1 MPPVR
6 RLLILAGVLGVA
18 VALFGVPA
26 QAVVHHCGNAFSD
39 ADSPGFSVRA
49 DHVTCVDARRAV
61 RTIVRR
67 GDTGPSKCTVGDP
80 CRYHHFRCVA
90 RSTSD
95 QLYRQRCRRGS
106 RVFSFGGGS

>member
-1 MPPVR
+1 MR
-6 RLLILAGVLGVA
+6 RVLGLALLVGVG
-18 VALFGVPA
+18 VALLTAPA
-26 QAVVHHCGNAFSD
+26 QARIRHCGNAFSA

-49 DHVTCVDARRAV
+49 DHVRCVDARRAV

-67 GDTGPSKCTVGDP
+67 GDLGPSKCTVADP

-90 RSTSD
+90 RTSTAP
-95 QLYRQRCRRGS
+95 LYRERCRNGT

>member
-1 MPPVR
+1 MR
-6 RLLILAGVLGVA
+6 RVLISALVVGVGVA
-18 VALFGVPA
+18 LLTAPA
-26 QAVVHHCGNAFSD
+26 QARIRHCGNAFGS
-39 ADSPGFSVRA
+39 ADSPGFAVRA

-67 GDTGPSKCTVGDP
+67 GDLGPSKCTVEDP

-90 RSTSD
+90 RSSGD
-95 QLYRQRCRRGS
+95 QLYRERCRNGT